1 MEPSLDETFQQNKNK
16 MLAELIQAK
25 SMPIEVGIEDDE
37 ELDSFVNI
45 VKANAQ
51 KSLLD
56 SVP

>member
-1 MEPSLDETFQQNKNK
+1 MEPSLDETFQQNKKK